1 MQIRKQEKLEKPSK
15 EKNPPEKARKVICG
29 GKKIGDAIEVVSDCL
44 WNKNRIF
51 AKTFLDVQKLIQF
64 SFFDQ
69 PGAECLD
76 TNGGIAAQGIL
87 CDLSRL
93 LITQD
98 RSKGGADSCAGFHQ
112 V

>member
-1 MQIRKQEKLEKPSK
+1 MQIRKKEKLEKAIER
-15 EKNPPEKARKVICG
+15 EKSPGEGEKSHLR

-76 TNGGIAAQGIL
+76 TNGGIAAQGI
-87 CDLSRL
+87 
-93 LITQD
+93 
-98 RSKGGADSCAGFHQ
+98 
-112 V
+112 